1 MALFS
6 INAILA
12 LAAGIISIVISSY
25 TCRAVCCPCGA
36 GTTAVQQIP
45 IPMTDLDLTKVIYTT
60 QTSLNNECQEEA
72 QQSHPPA
79 YKVVNPVGNQHEDK
93 EYTDNSASDDKINGQ
108 YKSGMRQN
116 AGQQP
121 VIVVVQAPPTNKQ
134 QCDEERYQKLFPKKT
149 IKGMSVFMV
158 VAGILSII
166 IQVKRPKVS

>member
-1 MALFS
+1 MQSIFSAGYVLDLTLVALFS

-72 QQSHPPA
+72 QQSHSPA
-79 YKVVNPVGNQHEDK
+79 YNVVNPVGIHHEDK
-93 EYTDNSASDDKINGQ
+93 EYTDNSASDDQINGQ
-108 YKSGMRQN
+108 YKR
-116 AGQQP
+116 
-121 VIVVVQAPPTNKQ
+121 
-134 QCDEERYQKLFPKKT
+134 F
-149 IKGMSVFMV
+149 
-158 VAGILSII
+158 
-166 IQVKRPKVS
+166 